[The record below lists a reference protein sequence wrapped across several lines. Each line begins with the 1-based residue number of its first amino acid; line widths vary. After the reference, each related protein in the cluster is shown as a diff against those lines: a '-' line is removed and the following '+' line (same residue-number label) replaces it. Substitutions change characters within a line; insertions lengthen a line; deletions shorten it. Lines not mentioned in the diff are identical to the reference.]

1 MPVIFE
7 KKTLETF
14 LLFAISRNVSVTIS
28 NQPKSDTMK
37 VYLLKRKGQLSKEN
51 AEAGKARKI
60 SLYLVYYF
68 GPDQRREYQ
77 FLDLFLYDKPKNLI
91 EKDYNKQTLNL
102 ARSIQAQRIIDG
114 QNANYGFVGQDKGKV
129 GLLVYFKQ
137 LVDKK
142 FDSIG
147 NHGNWLSTY
156 LHLSDF
162 MKGIDVRIDQVDE
175 KFLEAFKEHLLTCKV
190 RKGVE
195 FQRLNR
201 NTALSYFNKLRA
213 ALREAYINKLIKEN
227 PASRVKCIKGQQVHR
242 EFLTVEELKALVNTS
257 CEDPILAKA
266 FLFGS
271 MTGLRF
277 SDIKNLRWGQIRESD
292 EQGLHIQY
300 IQKKTKKPEI
310 LPISWNA
317 LTLIGERGEQGDLV
331 FDNLQYSAHR
341 NKMLQSWV
349 KKAGIN
355 KKISFHCS
363 RHTQAVMQLSLG
375 TDVFTVSK
383 LLGHQN
389 IKTTMHYLHI
399 VDKTKKEAVS
409 KMPALI

>member
-1 MPVIFE
+1 
-7 KKTLETF
+7 
-14 LLFAISRNVSVTIS
+14 
-28 NQPKSDTMK
+28 MK

-51 AEAGKARKI
+51 AASGRARKI

-68 GPDQRREYQ
+68 GPDQKREYQ
-77 FLDLFLYDKPKNLI
+77 FLDLFLYDKPKNQI
-91 EKDYNKQTLNL
+91 EKDHNKQTESL
-102 ARSIQAQRIIDG
+102 AKSIQAQRILDS
-114 QNANYGFVGQDKGKV
+114 QNANYGFVSQDKGKV
-129 GLLVYFKQ
+129 GVLVYFKQ

-156 LHLSDF
+156 QHLSDF
-162 MKGIDVRIDQVDE
+162 VNGKDVRLDQIDE
-175 KFLEAFKEHLLTCKV
+175 KFLEAFKEYLLACKV
-190 RKGVE
+190 RKGIK

-227 PASRVKCIKGQQVHR
+227 PALRVKCIKGQQVHR
-242 EFLTVEELKALVNTS
+242 EFLTVEELKVLANTS

-271 MTGLRF
+271 LTGLRF
-277 SDIKNLRWGQIRESD
+277 SDIKNLKWGQIRESK
-292 EQGLHIQY
+292 EHGLYIQY

-310 LPISWNA
+310 LPVSENA
-317 LTLIGERGEQGDLV
+317 LKLIGMRGEQEDLV
-331 FDNLQYSAHR
+331 FSNLQYSAHR
-341 NKMLQSWV
+341 NKMLQEWV
-349 KKAGIN
+349 KKAGID

-399 VDKTKKEAVS
+399 VDKTKKDAVS